1 LVVAAVL
8 LTLAYSA
15 FVLAA
20 NPSAVPRIISTANAS
35 TANVTSAFAT
45 NQLFGYANFTNTN
58 GTFEENSTFKWFK
71 RTLYQP
77 QNRSLIGYWKLD
89 GNANDAFSYRNKI
102 FNWRVRIL

>member
-1 LVVAAVL
+1 LITGKRGRIYLKFLVVVAVV
-8 LTLAYSA
+8 LALASA
-15 FVLAA
+15 LYTLAA
-20 NPSAVPRIISTANAS
+20 NPSAVPRIVTDANGSTENL
-35 TANVTSAFAT
+35 TEAFAT

-89 GNANDAFSYRNKI
+89 GDTNE
-102 FNWRVRIL
+102 L